1 MFFPPGELPFLYKH
15 TLSMNRL
22 CLFTKLERM
31 ILLKKILWAIRRAF
45 DAICFVDRCLLL
57 IMIILMGYIAVSFFF
72 QNSVSQ
78 DVSTIDIIVRTSA
91 AAIFGYFVSGN
102 FINPPSSENTFSPS
116 LPSTINPDET
126 RDQTQLKQ
134 IGFSLSSDPVSFAD
148 PPVSSSSSCLTHLR
162 KVQITVVTIIGIF
175 SLLFLFFAANIHQLS
190 SGMSATLS
198 QLRDFVSAC
207 VGFLISCGKNK

>member
-1 MFFPPGELPFLYKH
+1 M
-15 TLSMNRL
+15 
-22 CLFTKLERM
+22 
-31 ILLKKILWAIRRAF
+31 KKILWATRRAF

-78 DVSTIDIIVRTSA
+78 DISTIDIIVRTSA

-102 FINPPSSENTFSPS
+102 FMNPPSSENNFSPS
-116 LPSTINPDET
+116 LPATINPDEA

-134 IGFSLSSDPVSFAD
+134 IGFSLSSEPVSLAD
-148 PPVSSSSSCLTHLR
+148 PPVSSSSSSCLSHLR
-162 KVQITVVTIIGIF
+162 KVQITVVTVIGIF
-175 SLLFLFFAANIHQLS
+175 SLLFLFFAANLHQLS

-207 VGFLISCGKNK
+207 VGFLISCGKDR